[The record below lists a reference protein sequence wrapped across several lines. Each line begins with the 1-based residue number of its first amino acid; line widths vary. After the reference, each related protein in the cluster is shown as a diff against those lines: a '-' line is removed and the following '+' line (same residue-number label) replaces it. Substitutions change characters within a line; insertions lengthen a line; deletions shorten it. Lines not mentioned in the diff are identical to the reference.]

1 MVSSILVALVTAVII
16 FLLTIVVVT
25 IVKQQANE
33 RLRKAQQQK
42 EGVSLGS
49 FKIPSSQL
57 VKKKVFNPDEVF
69 TFEKEDYQTLY
80 KYFKDNTVI
89 RPDKDPYAFNQ
100 LCSEVTSKFILLG
113 LNNTEASLKDSYS
126 FSFTIKPRVQGVSI
140 EDWDAI
146 LQDYRM
152 FKKQAT
158 TCLNDYIYY
167 ICSLYLK
174 ALTGKVIF
182 SGYPIIAHT
191 SNYGKTIALISRECE
206 SDNYHNKKY
215 GPTILLYFIIHMQ
228 TVVKI
233 IENQKRLAEGGN
245 SAHAYLVYLED
256 ILGLTKLDIDKGT
269 RDFIKPPSSPIETD
283 VAPQHLLRGILSN
296 G

>member
-1 MVSSILVALVTAVII
+1 MVSSILIALVTAVII
-16 FLLTIVVVT
+16 FLLIVAVVA
-25 IVKQQANE
+25 IVKHQDNE
-33 RLRKAQQQK
+33 KRRKAQQQE
-42 EGVSLGS
+42 EGINLGPFKVSA
-49 FKIPSSQL
+49 SQL
-57 VKKKVFNPDEVF
+57 VKRKVFSPDEVF

-80 KYFKDNTVI
+80 KHFKDNTVI
-89 RPDKDPYAFNQ
+89 KPDKDPYAFNQ
-100 LCSEVTSKFILLG
+100 LCAEVTRKFILLG
-113 LNNTEASLKDSYS
+113 LNNTEASLKNNYS
-126 FSFTIKPRVQGVSI
+126 FSFTVKPRVQGVSI
-140 EDWDAI
+140 EDWDSI

-158 TCLNDYIYY
+158 VGLSDYIYY
-167 ICSLYLK
+167 ICNLYLK

-182 SGYPIIAHT
+182 SGYPIITHT
-191 SNYGKTIALISRECE
+191 SNYRKTMALISRECE
-206 SDNYHNKKY
+206 SDNYHNKRY
-215 GPTILLYFIIHMQ
+215 GPAILLYFIIHMQ

-233 IENQKRLAEGGN
+233 MENQKRLAEGGN
-245 SAHAYLVYLED
+245 SSHAYLVYLED

>member
-1 MVSSILVALVTAVII
+1 MVSSIVIALVTAVII
-16 FLLTIVVVT
+16 FLLIVAVVA
-25 IVKQQANE
+25 IVKYQDNE
-33 RLRKAQQQK
+33 KQRIAQQQE
-42 EGVSLGS
+42 EGINLGPFKVSA
-49 FKIPSSQL
+49 SQL
-57 VKKKVFNPDEVF
+57 AKKKAFNPDEVF

-80 KYFKDNTVI
+80 NHFKDNTVI
-89 RPDKDPYAFNQ
+89 KPDKDPYAFNQ
-100 LCSEVTSKFILLG
+100 LCAEVTRKFILLG
-113 LNNTEASLKDSYS
+113 LNNTEASLKNSY
-126 FSFTIKPRVQGVSI
+126 FTVKPRVQGVSI
-140 EDWDAI
+140 EDWDTI

-158 TCLNDYIYY
+158 TGLSDYIYY

-191 SNYGKTIALISRECE
+191 SNYGKTMALISRECE

-215 GPTILLYFIIHMQ
+215 GPAILLYFIIHMQ

-233 IENQKRLAEGGN
+233 MENQKRLAEGGN
-245 SAHAYLVYLED
+245 NAHAYLVYLED

>member
-1 MVSSILVALVTAVII
+1 MVSSIVIALVTAVII
-16 FLLTIVVVT
+16 FLLIVAVVAL
-25 IVKQQANE
+25 VKYQDNKK
-33 RLRKAQQQK
+33 LTKAQQQK
-42 EGVSLGS
+42 DGVTSGT
-49 FKIPSSQL
+49 FKVPASQL
-57 VKKKVFNPDEVF
+57 AKKKAFNPDEVF

-80 KYFKDNTVI
+80 KHFKDNTVI
-89 RPDKDPYAFNQ
+89 KPDKDPYAFNQ
-100 LCSEVTSKFILLG
+100 LCAEVTRKFIFLG
-113 LNNTEASLKDSYS
+113 LNNTEASLKNNYS
-126 FSFTIKPRVQGVSI
+126 FSFTVKPRVQGVSI
-140 EDWDAI
+140 EDWDSI
-146 LQDYRM
+146 LQEYRM

-158 TCLNDYIYY
+158 TGLSDYIYY

-191 SNYGKTIALISRECE
+191 SNYGKTMALISRECE

-215 GPTILLYFIIHMQ
+215 GPTVLLYFIIHMQ

-233 IENQKRLAEGGN
+233 MENQKRLAEGGN
-245 SAHAYLVYLED
+245 SAQAYLVYLED

>member
-1 MVSSILVALVTAVII
+1 MVSSIVIALVTAVII
-16 FLLTIVVVT
+16 FLLIVAVVA
-25 IVKQQANE
+25 IVKYQDNE
-33 RLRKAQQQK
+33 KQRIAQQQE
-42 EGVSLGS
+42 EGINLGPFKVSA
-49 FKIPSSQL
+49 SQL
-57 VKKKVFNPDEVF
+57 AKKKAFNPDEVF

-80 KYFKDNTVI
+80 KHFKDNTVI
-89 RPDKDPYAFNQ
+89 KPDKDPYAFNQ
-100 LCSEVTSKFILLG
+100 LCAEVTRKFILLG
-113 LNNTEASLKDSYS
+113 LNNTEASLKNSY
-126 FSFTIKPRVQGVSI
+126 FTVKPRVQGVSI

-158 TCLNDYIYY
+158 TGLSDYIYY

-191 SNYGKTIALISRECE
+191 SNYGKTMALISRECE

-215 GPTILLYFIIHMQ
+215 GPAILLYFIIHMQ

-233 IENQKRLAEGGN
+233 MENQKRLAEGGN
-245 SAHAYLVYLED
+245 NAHAYLVYLED

>member
-1 MVSSILVALVTAVII
+1 MVSSIVIALVTVAVV
-16 FLLTIVVVT
+16 FLLIVAVVA
-25 IVKQQANE
+25 IVKYQGNR
-33 RLRKAQQQK
+33 RLRNSQEQK
-42 EGVSLGS
+42 EGATLGA
-49 FKIPSSQL
+49 FKVPSSQL
-57 VKKKVFNPDEVF
+57 VKKKIFNPDEVF

-89 RPDKDPYAFNQ
+89 KPDKDPYAFNQ
-100 LCSEVTSKFILLG
+100 LCAEVTRKFILLG
-113 LNNTEASLKDSYS
+113 LNNTEASLKNSYS
-126 FSFTIKPRVQGVSI
+126 FSFTVKPRVQGVSI
-140 EDWDAI
+140 EDWSSI
-146 LQDYRM
+146 LHDYRM
-152 FKKQAT
+152 FKNQTAT
-158 TCLNDYIYY
+158 GLSDYIYFT
-167 ICSLYLK
+167 CSLYLK

-182 SGYPIIAHT
+182 SDYPILTHT

-215 GPTILLYFIIHMQ
+215 GPAILLYFIIHMQ

-233 IENQKRLAEGGN
+233 MENQKRLAEGGN
-245 SAHAYLVYLED
+245 STHAYLVYLED

>member
-1 MVSSILVALVTAVII
+1 MVSSIVIALVTAVII
-16 FLLTIVVVT
+16 FLLIVAVVA
-25 IVKQQANE
+25 IVKYQDNE
-33 RLRKAQQQK
+33 KQRIAQQQE
-42 EGVSLGS
+42 EGINLGPFKVSA
-49 FKIPSSQL
+49 SQL
-57 VKKKVFNPDEVF
+57 AKKKAFNPDEVF

-80 KYFKDNTVI
+80 KHFKDNTVI
-89 RPDKDPYAFNQ
+89 KPDKDPYAFNQ
-100 LCSEVTSKFILLG
+100 LCAEVTRKFILLG
-113 LNNTEASLKDSYS
+113 LNNTEASLKNSY
-126 FSFTIKPRVQGVSI
+126 FTVKPRVQGVSI
-140 EDWDAI
+140 EDWDTI

-158 TCLNDYIYY
+158 TGLSDYIYY

-191 SNYGKTIALISRECE
+191 SNYGKTMALISRECE

-215 GPTILLYFIIHMQ
+215 GPAILLYFIIHMQ

-233 IENQKRLAEGGN
+233 MENQKRLAEGGN
-245 SAHAYLVYLED
+245 NAHAYLVYLED